1 MEKRIVS
8 QQQLNRRFQELANG
22 VIIQAA
28 EDYREALQQLKINP
42 QNERAMHMKEEC
54 EEFFRS
60 RWFRRMT
67 RVGGIW
73 LMHRLR
79 KEVKEDYRWM
89 HWTT

>member
-8 QQQLNRRFQELANG
+8 QQQLNRQFQELANG

-42 QNERAMHMKEEC
+42 QNERALHMKEEC

-60 RWFRRMT
+60 RWFRLMT

-73 LMHRLR
+73 LMRRLR